1 MTFLKHFQRRFG
13 VAALGRPL
21 ALCSAIL
28 IGTVALGTDAQ
39 ARRGEGVHV
48 NVDVGGQKMEVY
60 VDGRLKHRWPV
71 STGRDG
77 YDTPGGSY
85 KPQRL
90 EKQWYSRKYDNA
102 PMPNA
107 VFFNGG
113 YAIHGTTDV
122 KRLGRAASHGCIRLH
137 PSHAE
142 QLYDLVEDHGSGR
155 TRIVVDN

>member
-1 MTFLKHFQRRFG
+1 MKIAMLRRG
-13 VAALGRPL
+13 HALAAAVA
-21 ALCSAIL
+21 
-28 IGTVALGTDAQ
+28 IGAVIVSSGAE
-39 ARRGEGVHV
+39 ARRGDGLHV

-60 VDGRLKHRWPV
+60 VDGKLRHRWPV

-113 YAIHGTTDV
+113 YAIHGTTDT

-137 PSHAE
+137 PSHAA

>member
-1 MTFLKHFQRRFG
+1 MKIAMLRRG
-13 VAALGRPL
+13 HALAAAL
-21 ALCSAIL
+21 AIGAV
-28 IGTVALGTDAQ
+28 IVSSGAE
-39 ARRGEGVHV
+39 ARRGDGLHV

-60 VDGRLKHRWPV
+60 VDGKLRHRWPV

-85 KPQRL
+85 RPQRL

-113 YAIHGTTDV
+113 YAIHGTTDT

-137 PSHAE
+137 PSHAA

>member
-1 MTFLKHFQRRFG
+1 ME
-13 VAALGRPL
+13 V
-21 ALCSAIL
+21 SEM
-28 IGTVALGTDAQ
+28 ALGTRLQVWLSGVAVVLAVMVGAGAAQ
-39 ARRGEGVHV
+39 AKRGGDGLQV
-48 NVDVGGQKMEVY
+48 NVDVSGQRMDVY
-60 VDGRLKHRWPV
+60 VDGQLKHRWRV

-77 YDTPGGSY
+77 FDTPGGTF

-90 EKQWYSRKYDNA
+90 EREWYSRKYDNA

-113 YAIHGTTDV
+113 YAIHGTTDT

-137 PSHAE
+137 PANAE
-142 QLYDLVEDHGSGR
+142 ELFDLVEEHGARR

>member
-1 MTFLKHFQRRFG
+1 MSIGKAGRGLALG
-13 VAALGRPL
+13 AALAMGLL
-21 ALCSAIL
+21 ALS
-28 IGTVALGTDAQ
+28 GTAN
-39 ARRGEGVHV
+39 ARRGDGLHV

-77 YDTPGGSY
+77 YDTPGGNY

-113 YAIHGTTDV
+113 YAIHGTTDT

-137 PSHAE
+137 PSHAA
-142 QLYDLVEDHGSGR
+142 QLYGLVEDHGSSR

>member
-1 MTFLKHFQRRFG
+1 MKIAMLRRG
-13 VAALGRPL
+13 HALAAAL
-21 ALCSAIL
+21 AIGAV
-28 IGTVALGTDAQ
+28 IVSSGAE
-39 ARRGEGVHV
+39 ARRGDGLHV

-60 VDGRLKHRWPV
+60 VDGKLRHRWPV

-113 YAIHGTTDV
+113 YAIHGTNDT

-137 PSHAE
+137 PSHAA